1 MPLVMSC
8 KDGTADVVLANGD
21 RHCEPL
27 RETSPPELSP
37 PIEDGGPLNEEPLE
51 DEENDEDE
59 DEDELR
65 FLQELRERRGMAL
78 QVVVEVYTEVHDTT

>member
-8 KDGTADVVLANGD
+8 KDGTADGVLANDD

-27 RETSPPELSP
+27 REGSPSELSP
-37 PIEDGGPLNEEPLE
+37 PIEDGDPLNEEPLE
-51 DEENDEDE
+51 DEEDDEDE
-59 DEDELR
+59 DDVR